1 MCLSPIKII
10 NPTKRIYRCGGQ
22 KLSLS
27 VQCNHCADCLNKK
40 RDEYS
45 FRTYHH
51 CKSTIDNGGYVL
63 FDTLTYSNE
72 YLPHIS
78 DVIDVEKYGI
88 EDFSCFNLDHY
99 KLFFKRLRSAIK
111 EKYGVTG
118 AISYLL
124 AAEYGTHE
132 DYTHRPHYHPL
143 IFVKYKFIDPL
154 WLSRTIDSCW
164 QYGRTDGINYKPL
177 YYVAKHIYGYDVGFG
192 RQDSTW
198 VLRAVT
204 HYVSKYVTKSSKF
217 QSELNKRIESISLYE
232 FGEEE
237 LKSAIKHINQF
248 HRISSGYGIGF
259 LNQLDERDIEAFKT
273 DTCILPDQQ
282 KVIKT
287 LPLPTYYIRKL
298 YYECVTGTTGKKVWQ
313 LTENGISHYAQL
325 RIQNIK
331 NNEIKL
337 HDLLHNATP
346 QQRADCDKLLD
357 GRTLADYSIYKL
369 FYQGRMRDI
378 TSIDLSKNPRYCLS
392 DNEDISNEVWH
403 NRLNECTQSNTIDQ
417 RDTYVVD
424 EDNKK
429 VYMRNPYCS
438 VISYHYSINRIKTL
452 DKAVFVKLYTFDEN
466 SCYEFRNFDRLTK
479 LFDFITK
486 EDKILRQK
494 TYEFNRDYEDR
505 MKAFNLL

>member
-1 MCLSPIKII
+1 MCLSPVKII
-10 NPTKRIYRCGGQ
+10 NPTKRIYRAGGQ

-27 VQCNHCADCLNKK
+27 VQCNHCAECLNRK

-63 FDTLTYSNE
+63 FDTLTYSDE

-78 DVIDVEKYGI
+78 DVIDVEKYGVK
-88 EDFSCFNLDHY
+88 DFSCFNLDHY

-111 EKYGVTG
+111 EKYNVVG
-118 AISYLL
+118 AISYLFTS
-124 AAEYGTHE
+124 EYGTSE
-132 DYTHRPHYHPL
+132 GYTHRPHYHFL
-143 IFVKYKFIDPL
+143 LFVKHKFIDPL
-154 WLSRTIDSCW
+154 WLSRQIDSCW
-164 QYGRTDGINYKPL
+164 QYGRTDGINYNDL
-177 YYVAKHIYGYDVGFG
+177 EYVAKHIYGYDVGFG
-192 RQDSTW
+192 SQDS
-198 VLRAVT
+198 VFILRAVT
-204 HYVSKYVTKSSKF
+204 HYVSKYITKSSKF
-217 QSELNKRIESISLYE
+217 QTRLNERIYSINRYE
-232 FGEEE
+232 FDEEK

-248 HRISSGYGIGF
+248 HRISSGYGLGF
-259 LNQLDERDIEAFKT
+259 LNNLDERDIEAFKT
-273 DTCILPDQQ
+273 DTCILPDKQ

-325 RIQNIK
+325 RLQNIK

-337 HDLLHNATP
+337 QDLLHNATP
-346 QQRADCDKLLD
+346 QLRADCDKLLD
-357 GRTLADYSIYKL
+357 GRSLADYSIYKL
-369 FYQGRMRDI
+369 FYQGRMRDK
-378 TSIDLSKNPRYCLS
+378 TSIDLSKNPRYGLS
-392 DNEDISNEVWH
+392 HNEDISNEVWH
-403 NRLNECTQSNTIDQ
+403 NRLDECTQSNTTDQ

-429 VYMRNPYCS
+429 VYMRNPCCS

-452 DKAVFVKLYTFDEN
+452 DKAVFVKLYTFNED

-486 EDKILRQK
+486 ETKRLRQV
-494 TYEFNRDYEDR
+494 TYDEKKRLEETF
-505 MKAFNLL
+505 KLLKS